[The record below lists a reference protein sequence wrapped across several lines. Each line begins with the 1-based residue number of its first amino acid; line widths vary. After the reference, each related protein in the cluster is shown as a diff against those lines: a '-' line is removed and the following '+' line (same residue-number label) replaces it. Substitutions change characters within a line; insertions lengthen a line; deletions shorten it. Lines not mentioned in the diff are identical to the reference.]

1 MTVNRI
7 GPQDTA
13 GSRAAGP
20 EGNVGARDPSSGV
33 DLVALAALLSA
44 VGEGRRLAAAADDL
58 GISYRTAWSRLVAAE
73 AGLGLK
79 LVERTKGH
87 GSRLSPEGLELL
99 SAVSEFRQGAQ
110 ARLAGPLVTLGRK
123 LEAIRGGSARRPLR
137 LVASH
142 DLVLQQGLTEG
153 SIEGIT
159 LSFAGSDDALR
170 ALTRGEADLAGFHL
184 PVNERP
190 APLVLPDGGAVF
202 VVPLMRREQGL
213 IVACGNPRR
222 LRDVT
227 DLAQPGVRFVNRQR
241 GAGTR
246 RWLDRLL
253 QEKGVEPGAISGYR
267 IEEATH
273 LAVAAAVAAG
283 VADVGFG
290 LRAAAQR
297 FGLDFVPVGL
307 EEYWLSGAAGWRQ
320 DPRVRALVRR
330 ARGLAASIPGYRAR
344 MGAGT
349 PRS

>member
-1 MTVNRI
+1 MAVTRVGPGDTV
-7 GPQDTA
+7 GVTA
-13 GSRAAGP
+13 PGP
-20 EGNVGARDPSSGV
+20 EAVLGARDRSSGI

-44 VGEGRRLAAAADDL
+44 VGEASRLAAAADDL
-58 GISYRTAWSRLVAAE
+58 GISYRTAWARLVAAE

-79 LVERTKGH
+79 LVDRTKGH
-87 GSRLSPEGLELL
+87 GSRLSPDGLELL
-99 SAVSEFRQGAQ
+99 SAVDEFRQAAQ
-110 ARLAGPLVTLGRK
+110 ARLAAPLTMLGRR
-123 LEAIRGGSARRPLR
+123 LAAIQGGSSRSLLR

-142 DLVLQQGLTEG
+142 DLVLQQAMVEG

-170 ALTRGEADLAGFHL
+170 ALVRGEADLAGFHR
-184 PVNERP
+184 PVDERP
-190 APLVLPDGGAVF
+190 ESLALRDGGPVF
-202 VVPLMRREQGL
+202 LIPLMRREQGL
-213 IVACGNPRR
+213 IVASGNPKR

-227 DLAQPGVRFVNRQR
+227 DLARSGVRFVNRQR

-297 FGLDFVPVGL
+297 FGLDFVTIGL
-307 EEYWLSGAAGWRQ
+307 EEYCLAGAATWRE
-320 DPRVRALVRR
+320 DPRVRALISN
-330 ARGLAASIPGYRAR
+330 ARGLAASISGYRPLK
-344 MGAGT
+344 GAAQLL
-349 PRS
+349 